1 MPYIHWQVSIA
12 GEIMPESDFFDRN
25 IRALSL
31 TNPHAASRLSGIQ
44 VRHAQ
49 YKIVESRTG
58 EKIPARVDPNGTVHA
73 LHSTMDPVREAK
85 RLIDTSDE
93 GFLVLLGLGGG
104 FYAEAALERE
114 ETGTVLVIEFDLEG
128 FVELVSLLDYSRIF
142 GNPRFSLLLD
152 NSGPEIEEAILSLYQ
167 PVLSGGIRVIPLRPR
182 TSLDPEAFAMA
193 ANAVEAAIGRVSADY
208 SVQAHFGKR
217 WFSNTV
223 RNLMHLRENQEALP
237 AIHRAAVCAAGPSLS
252 LQIERLKES
261 REDLFLIAT
270 DTSLPCLL
278 HGGLKPDAVISI
290 DCQHISYYHFMN
302 EERKKTVNH
311 REHGGN
317 TEEDSKG
324 FPEDTLL
331 FLDLASPQLLAAITE
346 KKHFFTGG
354 HPLTRYISQVC
365 IPLPELDISGGNVT
379 YAAVSLAERLGA
391 DEIELYGADFS
402 YPNGVT
408 YARGTYIYPIFES
421 RQNRLLPLEAQ
432 ASAFLYRTPLEKRS
446 NHGGHGVATEDTEK
460 EKNGENHTWYY
471 ETGTMKNYRERLEE
485 KCRHMEAALI
495 PVEGL
500 GATISVGQGENRR
513 RNMRAFSC
521 GKVIIKAEDFLRS
534 YREGIVGL
542 PEPGKYSSGYFALL
556 SDKQRIVFTT
566 LLPAAAAIKK
576 RGSTAGFREVFEET
590 RAFCLGEIDTVLGS
604 FQKK

>member
-1 MPYIHWQVSIA
+1 
-12 GEIMPESDFFDRN
+12 MPENDFFDRN
-25 IRALSL
+25 IRSLSL
-31 TNPHAASRLSGIQ
+31 TNPSAASRLSGVQ

-49 YKIVESRTG
+49 YKIVEARSG
-58 EKIPARVDPNGTVHA
+58 ERMPTAIDANGTAHA

-85 RLIDTSDE
+85 RLIDTADE
-93 GFLVLLGLGGG
+93 GFIVLLGLGGG

-114 ETGTVLVIEFDLEG
+114 ETGIVFVIEFNSES
-128 FVELVSLLDYSRIF
+128 FAELISLLDYSRLF
-142 GNPRFSLLLD
+142 TNPRFRLLLD
-152 NSGPEIEEAILSLYQ
+152 NSGLEIEEAILSLYQ

-182 TSLDPEAFAMA
+182 TGLDPEAFTMA

-223 RNLMHLRENQEALP
+223 RNLMRLGENQETLP
-237 AIHRAAVCAAGPSLS
+237 VIHRAAVCAAGPSLS
-252 LQIERLKES
+252 MQFKRLKEN
-261 REDLFLIAT
+261 REGLFLIAT

-278 HGGLKPDAVISI
+278 HAGIKPDAVISI
-290 DCQHISYYHFMN
+290 DCQHISYHHFMN

-317 TEEDSKG
+317 TEDTEEDSKG
-324 FPEDTLL
+324 FPEETLL
-331 FLDLASPQLLAAITE
+331 FLDLASPPMLAAITE

-365 IPLPELDISGGNVT
+365 MPLPELDTSGGNVT

-391 DEIELYGADFS
+391 GEIELYGADFS
-402 YPNGVT
+402 YPHGVT

-432 ASAFLYRTPLEKRS
+432 ASAFLYRTPLEKRKK
-446 NHGGHGVATEDTEK
+446 HGGH
-460 EKNGENHTWYY
+460 GENHTWYY

-485 KCRHMEAALI
+485 KCRHMEAALN

-500 GATISVGQGENRR
+500 GAPISVRQGENQRR
-513 RNMRAFSC
+513 DTKAFSC
-521 GKVIIKAEDFLRS
+521 GKSIMKAEDFLRF
-534 YREGIVGL
+534 YREGIANL
-542 PEPGKYSSGYFALL
+542 PEPEKNSGSYLALL
-556 SDKQRIVFTT
+556 SDGQRMVLTT

-576 RGSTAGFREVFEET
+576 RRSAVDFREVFEET
-590 RAFCLGEIDTVLGS
+590 RAFCLAEIDTILRS
-604 FQKK
+604 FQKEHH

>member
-1 MPYIHWQVSIA
+1 
-12 GEIMPESDFFDRN
+12 MPEGDFFDRN
-25 IRALSL
+25 IRALSQ
-31 TNPHAASRLSGIQ
+31 TNPHAASRLSGVQ

-49 YKIVESRTG
+49 YKIVGSRSG
-58 EKIPARVDPNGTVHA
+58 EKVPARIDANGTVHA
-73 LHSTMDPVREAK
+73 LHSTMDPGKEAK

-93 GFLVLLGLGGG
+93 GFTVLLGLGGG

-114 ETGTVLVIEFDLEG
+114 ETGTVLVIEFDCES
-128 FVELVSLLDYSRIF
+128 FAELLSLLDYSRIF
-142 GNPRFSLLLD
+142 TNPRFRLLVD
-152 NSGPEIEEAILSLYQ
+152 NSGPEIGQAILSLYQ

-182 TSLDPEAFAMA
+182 IAFAPGPFLMA

-223 RNLMHLRENQEALP
+223 RNLMRLGENQETLP
-237 AIHRAAVCAAGPSLS
+237 EIHRAAVCAAGPSLS

-261 REDLFLIAT
+261 REGLFLIAT

-278 HGGLKPDAVISI
+278 HAGLKPDAVISI
-290 DCQHISYYHFMN
+290 DCQHISYHHFMTGLP
-302 EERKKTVNH
+302 EETR
-311 REHGGN
+311 
-317 TEEDSKG
+317 
-324 FPEDTLL
+324 L
-331 FLDLASPQLLAAITE
+331 FLDLASPPLLAAISE

-365 IPLPELDISGGNVT
+365 MPLPELDTSGGNVT
-379 YAAVSLAERLGA
+379 YAAVSLAEWLGA

-432 ASAFLYRTPLEKRS
+432 ASAFLYRTPLEK
-446 NHGGHGVATEDTEK
+446 K
-460 EKNGENHTWYY
+460 ENLTWYY

-485 KCRHMEAALI
+485 KCRRMEAALI

-500 GATISVGQGENRR
+500 GALISVRQGENLRH
-513 RNMRAFSC
+513 NTKTFTY
-521 GKVIIKAEDFLRS
+521 GKTMMKAEDFLRF
-534 YREGIVGL
+534 YREEIANL
-542 PEPGKYSSGYFALL
+542 PEPLKNSGVYLSLL
-556 SDKQRIVFTT
+556 SDKQRIVLTT
-566 LLPAAAAIKK
+566 ILPTAAAEKK
-576 RGSTAGFREVFEET
+576 RKSAAGFREVFEET
-590 RAFCLGEIDTVLGS
+590 RAFCLAEIDTVLRL
-604 FQKK
+604 FQKEHH

>member
-1 MPYIHWQVSIA
+1 
-12 GEIMPESDFFDRN
+12 MPESDFFDGN
-25 IRALSL
+25 IRTLL
-31 TNPHAASRLSGIQ
+31 QTNPHAASRLSGVQ
-44 VRHAQ
+44 VRHAL

-58 EKIPARVDPNGTVHA
+58 ERVPAAIDADGTVHA
-73 LHSTMDPVREAK
+73 LHSTMDPGREAK
-85 RLIDTSDE
+85 RLIDSSDE
-93 GFLVLLGLGGG
+93 GFIVLLGLGGG

-114 ETGTVLVIEFDLEG
+114 GTGTVLVIEFDAEC
-128 FVELVSLLDYSRIF
+128 FVELLSLLDYSRIF
-142 GNPRFSLLLD
+142 GNPRFRLLLD
-152 NSGPEIEEAILSLYQ
+152 NSGSEIEQAILSLYQ
-167 PVLSGGIRVIPLRPR
+167 PVLSGGVRVIPLRPR
-182 TSLDPEAFAMA
+182 TGLAPGPFLMA

-208 SVQAHFGKR
+208 SVQAHFGRR

-223 RNLMHLRENQEALP
+223 RNLMRLGEKQETPP

-252 LQIERLKES
+252 LQIPQLKKN
-261 REDLFLIAT
+261 REGLFLIAT

-278 HGGLKPDAVISI
+278 HGGLRPDAVVSI
-290 DCQHISYYHFMN
+290 DCQHISYHHFISDGLP
-302 EERKKTVNH
+302 EE
-311 REHGGN
+311 
-317 TEEDSKG
+317 
-324 FPEDTLL
+324 TLL
-331 FLDLASPQLLAAITE
+331 FLDLASPPLLAAIS
-346 KKHFFTGG
+346 KKQCFFTGG

-365 IPLPELDISGGNVT
+365 MLLPELDTSGGNVT

-432 ASAFLYRTPLEKRS
+432 ASAFLYRTPIEKKFNHRGHGGKTEEDKNRE
-446 NHGGHGVATEDTEK
+446 NHG
-460 EKNGENHTWYY
+460 WYY

-500 GATISVGQGENRR
+500 GAPINVRQGENRP
-513 RNMRAFSC
+513 RNTKAFSC
-521 GKVIIKAEDFLRS
+521 GKAMMEAADFLRS
-534 YREGIVGL
+534 YREEIAGL
-542 PEPGKYSSGYFALL
+542 PEPEKNPGGYPAMLN
-556 SDKQRIVFTT
+556 DKQRIVLTT

-576 RGSTAGFREVFEET
+576 RINRADFREVFEET
-590 RAFCLGEIDTVLGS
+590 RAFCLREIDTVLGL